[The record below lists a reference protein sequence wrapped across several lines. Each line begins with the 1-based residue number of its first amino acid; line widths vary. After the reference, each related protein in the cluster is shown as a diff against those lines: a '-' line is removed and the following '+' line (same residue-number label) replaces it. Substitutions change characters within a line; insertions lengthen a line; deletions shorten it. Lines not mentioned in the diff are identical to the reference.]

1 MEKELG
7 IYVHIPFCIKKCAY
21 CDFISYPNKLEMQ
34 EKYVKKIL
42 EEIDGAKQIISN
54 CKVTTVYIGGGT
66 PSAIDSKLIKQIL
79 HKIKDVISA
88 KPKADNVA
96 VLDETKRNFMN
107 SLNNDI
113 QEVTIEVNPGTVTRQ
128 KLEDYLEA
136 GVNRLSIGLQSTS
149 DSLLKSIGRI
159 HTYQDFLDT
168 YNMAVDLG
176 FKNISVDLMIGLPN
190 QSIKD
195 IKESIENITNLNPR
209 PQHVSV
215 YSLIVEENT
224 PMERLLDDGKIV
236 LPTDEEERNQYS
248 YVKNT
253 LEQKGYKHYEISN
266 FCLPGKQAIH
276 NTNCWEQKEYLGF
289 GVAAHSYFDRKRF
302 SNTNSLQ
309 QYLSESFEK
318 LRIIDE
324 VQSLENQQKEFM
336 LLGLRK
342 LDGVDIS
349 AFKAK
354 FAQNP
359 LFLFRKEIQK
369 LVDEGLLVVDLNQ
382 IRLTRRGL
390 DLANIVWEEFI

>member
-7 IYVHIPFCIKKCAY
+7 IYVHIPFCIRKCAY

-34 EKYVKKIL
+34 EEYVKKLL
-42 EEIDGAKQIISN
+42 EEIDNAKQIINN
-54 CKVTTVYIGGGT
+54 CNVTTVYIGGGT
-66 PSAIDSKLIKQIL
+66 PSAINSKLIKRIL
-79 HKIKDVISA
+79 YKIRDVIST
-88 KPKADNVA
+88 KQKADNVA
-96 VLDETKRNFMN
+96 TLEGIDQEINGH
-107 SLNNDI
+107 LGNDI

-128 KLEDYLEA
+128 KLEDYFEA

-149 DSLLKSIGRI
+149 DFLLKSIGRI
-159 HTYQDFLDT
+159 HTYKDFFDT
-168 YNMAVDLG
+168 YNMAVDVG
-176 FKNISVDLMIGLPN
+176 FKNISVDLMIGLPY
-190 QSIKD
+190 QTITD
-195 IKESIENITNLNPR
+195 IKESIEKITNLSLR
-209 PQHVSV
+209 PQHISV

-224 PMERLLDDGKIV
+224 PMERLLNEGKIV

-276 NTNCWEQKEYLGF
+276 NTNCWDQKEYLGF

-309 QYLSESFEK
+309 QYLYENFESF
-318 LRIIDE
+318 RAIDE
-324 VQSLENQQKEFM
+324 VQSLEDQQKEFM

-342 LDGVDIS
+342 IDGVDIS

-390 DLANIVWEEFI
+390 DLANIVWEQFV

>member
-7 IYVHIPFCIKKCAY
+7 IYVHIPFCIRKCAY
-21 CDFISYPNKLEMQ
+21 CDFISYQNKLEMQ
-34 EKYVKKIL
+34 EEYVKKLL
-42 EEIDGAKQIISN
+42 EEIDNAKQIINSCN
-54 CKVTTVYIGGGT
+54 VTTVYIGGGT
-66 PSAIDSKLIKQIL
+66 PSVINSKLIKRIL
-79 HKIKDVISA
+79 YKIRDVISA
-88 KPKADNVA
+88 KQKSDNVA
-96 VLDETKRNFMN
+96 TLEGIDQEINGH
-107 SLNNDI
+107 LGNDI

-128 KLEDYLEA
+128 KLEDYFEA

-149 DSLLKSIGRI
+149 DFLLKSIGRI
-159 HTYQDFLDT
+159 HTYKDFLDT
-168 YNMAVDLG
+168 YNMAVDVG
-176 FKNISVDLMIGLPN
+176 FKNISVDLMIGLPY
-190 QSIKD
+190 QTITD
-195 IKESIENITNLNPR
+195 IKESIEKITNLSLR
-209 PQHVSV
+209 PQHISV

-224 PMERLLDDGKIV
+224 PMERLLNDGKIV

-266 FCLPGKQAIH
+266 FCLPGNQAIH
-276 NTNCWEQKEYLGF
+276 NTNCWDQKEYLGF

-309 QYLSESFEK
+309 QYLSDSFESF
-318 LRIIDE
+318 RVIDE
-324 VQSLENQQKEFM
+324 VQSLEDQQKEFM

-359 LFLFRKEIQK
+359 LFLFRKKIQK
-369 LVDEGLLVVDLNQ
+369 LVDDGLLVVDLNQ

-390 DLANIVWEEFI
+390 DLANMVWEEFV

>member
-7 IYVHIPFCIKKCAY
+7 IYVHIPFCIRKCAY
-21 CDFISYPNKLEMQ
+21 CDFVSYPNKLEMQ
-34 EKYVKKIL
+34 EEYVKKLL
-42 EEIDGAKQIISN
+42 EEIDNAKQTINN
-54 CKVTTVYIGGGT
+54 CNVTTVYIGGGT
-66 PSAIDSKLIKQIL
+66 PSAINSKLIKRIL
-79 HKIKDVISA
+79 YKIRDVIST
-88 KPKADNVA
+88 KQKADNVA
-96 VLDETKRNFMN
+96 TLEGIDQEIKGH
-107 SLNNDI
+107 LGNDI

-128 KLEDYLEA
+128 KLEDYFEA

-149 DSLLKSIGRI
+149 DFLLKSIGRI
-159 HTYQDFLDT
+159 HTYKDFLDT
-168 YNMAVDLG
+168 YNMAVDVG
-176 FKNISVDLMIGLPN
+176 FKNISVDLMIGLPY
-190 QSIKD
+190 QTITD
-195 IKESIENITNLNPR
+195 IKESIEKITNLSLR
-209 PQHVSV
+209 PQHISV

-224 PMERLLDDGKIV
+224 PMERLLNEGKIV

-276 NTNCWEQKEYLGF
+276 NTNCWDQKEYLGF

-309 QYLSESFEK
+309 QYLSESFESF
-318 LRIIDE
+318 RTIDE
-324 VQSLENQQKEFM
+324 VQSLEDQQKEFM

-390 DLANIVWEEFI
+390 DLANIVWEQFV

>member
-7 IYVHIPFCIKKCAY
+7 IYVHIPFCIRKCAY

-34 EKYVKKIL
+34 EEYVKKLL
-42 EEIDGAKQIISN
+42 EEIDNAKQIINN
-54 CKVTTVYIGGGT
+54 CNVTTVYIGGGT
-66 PSAIDSKLIKQIL
+66 PSAINSKLIKRIL
-79 HKIKDVISA
+79 YKIRDVIST
-88 KPKADNVA
+88 KQKADNVA
-96 VLDETKRNFMN
+96 TLEGIDQEFKGH
-107 SLNNDI
+107 LGNDI

-128 KLEDYLEA
+128 KLEDYFEA

-149 DSLLKSIGRI
+149 DFLLKSIGRI
-159 HTYQDFLDT
+159 HTYKDFLDT
-168 YNMAVDLG
+168 YNMAVDVG
-176 FKNISVDLMIGLPN
+176 FKNISVDLMIGLPY
-190 QSIKD
+190 QTITD
-195 IKESIENITNLNPR
+195 IKESIEKITNLSLR
-209 PQHVSV
+209 PQHISV
-215 YSLIVEENT
+215 YSLIVEEST
-224 PMERLLDDGKIV
+224 PMERLLNEGKIV

-276 NTNCWEQKEYLGF
+276 NTNCWDQKEYLGF

-309 QYLSESFEK
+309 QYLSESFESF
-318 LRIIDE
+318 RTIDE
-324 VQSLENQQKEFM
+324 VQSLEDQQKEFM

-342 LDGVDIS
+342 IDGVDIS

-369 LVDEGLLVVDLNQ
+369 LVDEGLLVIDLNQ

-390 DLANIVWEEFI
+390 DLANIVWEQFV

>member
-1 MEKELG
+1 MDKELG

-42 EEIDGAKQIISN
+42 EEIDGAKQIINN

-79 HKIKDVISA
+79 HKIKDVIFA
-88 KPKADNVA
+88 KQKADNVA

-195 IKESIENITNLNPR
+195 IKESIEKVTKLTPR
-209 PQHVSV
+209 PQHISV

-224 PMERLLDDGKIV
+224 PMEKLLNDGKIV

-324 VQSLENQQKEFM
+324 VQSLETQQKEFM

-359 LFLFRKEIQK
+359 LFLFRNEIQK
-369 LVDEGLLVVDLNQ
+369 LVNEGLLVVDLNQ
-382 IRLTRRGL
+382 IRLSRRGL
-390 DLANIVWEEFI
+390 DLANMVWEEFI

>member
-7 IYVHIPFCIKKCAY
+7 IYVHIPFCIRKCAY
-21 CDFISYPNKLEMQ
+21 CDFVSYPNKLEMQ
-34 EKYVKKIL
+34 EEYVKKLL
-42 EEIDGAKQIISN
+42 EEIDNAKQTINN
-54 CKVTTVYIGGGT
+54 CNVTTVYIGGGT
-66 PSAIDSKLIKQIL
+66 PSAINSKLIKRIL
-79 HKIKDVISA
+79 YKIRDVIST
-88 KPKADNVA
+88 KQKADNVA
-96 VLDETKRNFMN
+96 TLEGIDQEIKGH
-107 SLNNDI
+107 LGNDI

-128 KLEDYLEA
+128 KLEDYFEA

-149 DSLLKSIGRI
+149 DFLLKSIGRI
-159 HTYQDFLDT
+159 HTYKDFLDT
-168 YNMAVDLG
+168 YNMAVDVG
-176 FKNISVDLMIGLPN
+176 FKNISVDLMIGLPY
-190 QSIKD
+190 QTITD
-195 IKESIENITNLNPR
+195 IKESIEKITNLSLR
-209 PQHVSV
+209 PQHISV

-224 PMERLLDDGKIV
+224 PMERLLNEGKIV

-253 LEQKGYKHYEISN
+253 LEQKSYKHYEISN

-276 NTNCWEQKEYLGF
+276 NTNCWDQKEYLGF

-309 QYLSESFEK
+309 QYLSESFESF
-318 LRIIDE
+318 RTIDE
-324 VQSLENQQKEFM
+324 VQSLEDQQKEFM

-342 LDGVDIS
+342 IDGVDIS

-382 IRLTRRGL
+382 IRLMRRGL
-390 DLANIVWEEFI
+390 DLANIVWEQFV

>member
-34 EKYVKKIL
+34 EEYVKKIL
-42 EEIDGAKQIISN
+42 EEIDYAKQTINN
-54 CKVTTVYIGGGT
+54 CNVTTVYIGGGT

-113 QEVTIEVNPGTVTRQ
+113 QEITIEVNPGTVTRQ

-136 GVNRLSIGLQSTS
+136 GVNRLSIGLQTTN

-168 YNMAVDLG
+168 YNMAVAVG

-195 IKESIENITNLNPR
+195 VKESIEKVTKLTPR
-209 PQHVSV
+209 PQHISV

-224 PMERLLDDGKIV
+224 PMEKLLNDGKIV

-266 FCLPGKQAIH
+266 FCLPGKQAVH

-382 IRLTRRGL
+382 IRLSRRGL

>member
-7 IYVHIPFCIKKCAY
+7 IYVHIPFCIRKCAY

-34 EKYVKKIL
+34 EEYVKKLL
-42 EEIDGAKQIISN
+42 EEIDNAKQIINN
-54 CKVTTVYIGGGT
+54 CNVTTVYIGGGT
-66 PSAIDSKLIKQIL
+66 PSAINSKLIKRIL
-79 HKIKDVISA
+79 YKIRDVIST
-88 KPKADNVA
+88 KQKADNVA
-96 VLDETKRNFMN
+96 TLEGIDQEFKGH
-107 SLNNDI
+107 LGNDI

-128 KLEDYLEA
+128 KLEDYFEA

-149 DSLLKSIGRI
+149 DFLLKSIGRI
-159 HTYQDFLDT
+159 HTYKDFLDT
-168 YNMAVDLG
+168 YNMAVDVG
-176 FKNISVDLMIGLPN
+176 FKNISVDLMIGLPY
-190 QSIKD
+190 QTITD
-195 IKESIENITNLNPR
+195 IKESIEKITNLSLR
-209 PQHVSV
+209 PQHISV
-215 YSLIVEENT
+215 YSLIVEEST
-224 PMERLLDDGKIV
+224 PMERLLNEGKIV

-276 NTNCWEQKEYLGF
+276 NTNCWDQKEYLGF

-309 QYLSESFEK
+309 QYLSESFESF
-318 LRIIDE
+318 RTIDE
-324 VQSLENQQKEFM
+324 VQSLEDQQKEFM

-390 DLANIVWEEFI
+390 DLANIVWEQFV

>member
-79 HKIKDVISA
+79 HKIKDVIST

-113 QEVTIEVNPGTVTRQ
+113 QEVTIEVNPGTVTRK

-136 GVNRLSIGLQSTS
+136 GVNRLSIGLQTTN

-168 YNMAVDLG
+168 YNMAVAVG

-190 QSIKD
+190 QTILD
-195 IKESIENITNLNPR
+195 IKESIEKVTKLTPR
-209 PQHVSV
+209 PQHISV

-224 PMERLLDDGKIV
+224 LMERLLDDGKIV

-342 LDGVDIS
+342 LDGVDID

-382 IRLTRRGL
+382 IRLSRRGL
-390 DLANIVWEEFI
+390 DLANMVWEEFI

>member
-7 IYVHIPFCIKKCAY
+7 IYVHIPFCIRKCAY
-21 CDFISYPNKLEMQ
+21 CDFVSYPNKLEMQ
-34 EKYVKKIL
+34 EEYVKKLL
-42 EEIDGAKQIISN
+42 EEIDNAKQTINN
-54 CKVTTVYIGGGT
+54 CNVTTVYIGGGT
-66 PSAIDSKLIKQIL
+66 PSAINSKLIKRIL
-79 HKIKDVISA
+79 YKIRDVIST
-88 KPKADNVA
+88 KQKADNVA
-96 VLDETKRNFMN
+96 TLEGIDQEIKGH
-107 SLNNDI
+107 LGNDI

-128 KLEDYLEA
+128 KLEDYFEA

-149 DSLLKSIGRI
+149 DFLLKSIGRI
-159 HTYQDFLDT
+159 HTYKDFLDT
-168 YNMAVDLG
+168 YNMAVDVG
-176 FKNISVDLMIGLPN
+176 FKNISVDLMIGLPY
-190 QSIKD
+190 QTITD
-195 IKESIENITNLNPR
+195 IKESIEKITNLSLR
-209 PQHVSV
+209 PQHISV

-224 PMERLLDDGKIV
+224 PMERLLNEGKIV

-253 LEQKGYKHYEISN
+253 LEQKSYKHYEISN

-276 NTNCWEQKEYLGF
+276 NTNCWDQKEYLGF

-309 QYLSESFEK
+309 QYLSESFESF
-318 LRIIDE
+318 RTIDE
-324 VQSLENQQKEFM
+324 VQSLEDQQKEFM

-342 LDGVDIS
+342 IDGVDIS

-390 DLANIVWEEFI
+390 DLANIVWEQFV

>member
-1 MEKELG
+1 M
-7 IYVHIPFCIKKCAY
+7 
-21 CDFISYPNKLEMQ
+21 
-34 EKYVKKIL
+34 
-42 EEIDGAKQIISN
+42 
-54 CKVTTVYIGGGT
+54 
-66 PSAIDSKLIKQIL
+66 
-79 HKIKDVISA
+79 
-88 KPKADNVA
+88 
-96 VLDETKRNFMN
+96 
-107 SLNNDI
+107 
-113 QEVTIEVNPGTVTRQ
+113 
-128 KLEDYLEA
+128 
-136 GVNRLSIGLQSTS
+136 
-149 DSLLKSIGRI
+149 
-159 HTYQDFLDT
+159 
-168 YNMAVDLG
+168 
-176 FKNISVDLMIGLPN
+176 
-190 QSIKD
+190 
-195 IKESIENITNLNPR
+195 
-209 PQHVSV
+209 
-215 YSLIVEENT
+215 
-224 PMERLLDDGKIV
+224 
-236 LPTDEEERNQYS
+236 
-248 YVKNT
+248 
-253 LEQKGYKHYEISN
+253 
-266 FCLPGKQAIH
+266 PGKQAIH

-382 IRLTRRGL
+382 IRLSRRGL

>member
-7 IYVHIPFCIKKCAY
+7 IYVHIPFCIRKCAY

-34 EKYVKKIL
+34 EEYVKKLL
-42 EEIDGAKQIISN
+42 EEIDNAKQIINN
-54 CKVTTVYIGGGT
+54 CNVTTVYIGGGT
-66 PSAIDSKLIKQIL
+66 PSAINSKLIKRIL
-79 HKIKDVISA
+79 YKIRDVIST
-88 KPKADNVA
+88 KQKADNVA
-96 VLDETKRNFMN
+96 TLEGIDQEIKGHLGNG
-107 SLNNDI
+107 I

-128 KLEDYLEA
+128 KLEDYFEA

-149 DSLLKSIGRI
+149 DFLLKSIGRI
-159 HTYQDFLDT
+159 HTYKDFFDT
-168 YNMAVDLG
+168 YNMAVDVG
-176 FKNISVDLMIGLPN
+176 FKNISVDLMIGLPY
-190 QSIKD
+190 QTITD
-195 IKESIENITNLNPR
+195 IKESIEKITNLSLR
-209 PQHVSV
+209 PQHISV

-224 PMERLLDDGKIV
+224 PMERLLNEGKIV

-276 NTNCWEQKEYLGF
+276 NTNCWDQKEYLGF

-309 QYLSESFEK
+309 QYLSESFESF
-318 LRIIDE
+318 RTIDE
-324 VQSLENQQKEFM
+324 VQSLEDQQKEFM

-342 LDGVDIS
+342 IDGVDIS

-369 LVDEGLLVVDLNQ
+369 LVDEGLLVIDLNQ

-390 DLANIVWEEFI
+390 DLANLVWEQFV

>member
-7 IYVHIPFCIKKCAY
+7 IYVHIPFCIRKCAY

-34 EKYVKKIL
+34 EEYVKKLL
-42 EEIDGAKQIISN
+42 EEIDNAKQIINN
-54 CKVTTVYIGGGT
+54 CNVTTVYIGGGT
-66 PSAIDSKLIKQIL
+66 PSAINSKLIKRIL
-79 HKIKDVISA
+79 YKIRDVIST
-88 KPKADNVA
+88 KQKADNVA
-96 VLDETKRNFMN
+96 TLEGIDQEIKGH
-107 SLNNDI
+107 LGNDI

-128 KLEDYLEA
+128 KLEDYFEA

-149 DSLLKSIGRI
+149 DFLLKSIGRI
-159 HTYQDFLDT
+159 HTYKDFLDT
-168 YNMAVDLG
+168 YNMAVDVG
-176 FKNISVDLMIGLPN
+176 FKNISVDLMIGLPY
-190 QSIKD
+190 QTITD
-195 IKESIENITNLNPR
+195 IKESIEKITNLSLR
-209 PQHVSV
+209 PQHISV

-224 PMERLLDDGKIV
+224 PMERLLNEGKIV

-276 NTNCWEQKEYLGF
+276 NTNCWDQKEYLGF

-309 QYLSESFEK
+309 QYLSESFESF
-318 LRIIDE
+318 RTIDE
-324 VQSLENQQKEFM
+324 VQSLEDQQKEFM

-369 LVDEGLLVVDLNQ
+369 LVDDGLLVVDLNQ

-390 DLANIVWEEFI
+390 DLANMVWEQFV

>member
-7 IYVHIPFCIKKCAY
+7 IYVHIPFCIRKCAY

-34 EKYVKKIL
+34 EEYIKKLL
-42 EEIDGAKQIISN
+42 EEIDNSKQIIDN
-54 CKVTTVYIGGGT
+54 CNVTTVYIGGGT
-66 PSAIDSKLIKQIL
+66 PSAINSKLMKRIL
-79 HKIKDVISA
+79 YKIRDVISN
-88 KPKADNVA
+88 KQKADNVA
-96 VLDETKRNFMN
+96 TLEGIDQEIKGH
-107 SLNNDI
+107 LGNDI

-128 KLEDYLEA
+128 KLEDYFEA

-149 DSLLKSIGRI
+149 DFLLKSIGRI
-159 HTYQDFLDT
+159 HTYKDFLDT
-168 YNMAVDLG
+168 YNMAVDVG
-176 FKNISVDLMIGLPN
+176 FKNISVDLMIGLPY
-190 QSIKD
+190 QTITD
-195 IKESIENITNLNPR
+195 IKESIEKITNLSLR
-209 PQHVSV
+209 PQHISV

-224 PMERLLDDGKIV
+224 PMERLLNDGKIV

-276 NTNCWEQKEYLGF
+276 NTNCWDQKEYLGF

-309 QYLSESFEK
+309 QYLSDSFESF
-318 LRIIDE
+318 RVIDE
-324 VQSLENQQKEFM
+324 VQSLEDQQKEFM

-359 LFLFRKEIQK
+359 LFLFRREIQK

-390 DLANIVWEEFI
+390 DLANIVWEQFV

>member
-7 IYVHIPFCIKKCAY
+7 IYVHIPFCIRKCAY

-34 EKYVKKIL
+34 QEYVKKLL
-42 EEIDGAKQIISN
+42 EEIDNAKQIINN
-54 CKVTTVYIGGGT
+54 CNVTTVYIGGGT
-66 PSAIDSKLIKQIL
+66 PSAINSKLIKRIL
-79 HKIKDVISA
+79 YKIRDVIST
-88 KPKADNVA
+88 KQKADNVA
-96 VLDETKRNFMN
+96 TLEGIDQEIKGYLGNG
-107 SLNNDI
+107 I

-128 KLEDYLEA
+128 KLEDYFEA

-149 DSLLKSIGRI
+149 DFLLKSIGRI
-159 HTYQDFLDT
+159 HTYKDFLDT
-168 YNMAVDLG
+168 YNMAVDVG
-176 FKNISVDLMIGLPN
+176 FKNISVDLMIGLPY
-190 QSIKD
+190 QTITD
-195 IKESIENITNLNPR
+195 IKESIEKITNLSLK
-209 PQHVSV
+209 PQHISV

-224 PMERLLDDGKIV
+224 PMERLLNEGKIV

-276 NTNCWEQKEYLGF
+276 NTNCWDQKEYLGF

-309 QYLSESFEK
+309 QYLSESFESF
-318 LRIIDE
+318 RTIDE
-324 VQSLENQQKEFM
+324 VQSLEDQQKEFM

-342 LDGVDIS
+342 IDGVDIS

-359 LFLFRKEIQK
+359 LFLFRKKIQK

-390 DLANIVWEEFI
+390 DLANIVWEQFV

>member
-7 IYVHIPFCIKKCAY
+7 IYVHIPFCIRKCAY

-34 EKYVKKIL
+34 EEYVKKLL
-42 EEIDGAKQIISN
+42 EEIDNAKQIINN
-54 CKVTTVYIGGGT
+54 CNVTTVYIGGGT
-66 PSAIDSKLIKQIL
+66 PSAINSKLIKRIL
-79 HKIKDVISA
+79 YKIRDVIST
-88 KPKADNVA
+88 KQKADNVA
-96 VLDETKRNFMN
+96 TLEGIDQEIKGH
-107 SLNNDI
+107 LGNDI

-128 KLEDYLEA
+128 KLEDYFEA

-149 DSLLKSIGRI
+149 DFLLKSIGRI
-159 HTYQDFLDT
+159 HTYKDFLDT
-168 YNMAVDLG
+168 YNMAVDVG
-176 FKNISVDLMIGLPN
+176 FKNISVDLMIGLPY
-190 QSIKD
+190 QTITD
-195 IKESIENITNLNPR
+195 IKESIEKITNLSLR
-209 PQHVSV
+209 PQHISV

-224 PMERLLDDGKIV
+224 PMERLLNEGKIV

-276 NTNCWEQKEYLGF
+276 NTNCWDQKEYLGF

-309 QYLSESFEK
+309 QYLSESFESF
-318 LRIIDE
+318 RTIDE
-324 VQSLENQQKEFM
+324 VQSLEDQQKEFM

-342 LDGVDIS
+342 IDGVDIS

-390 DLANIVWEEFI
+390 DLANLVWEQFV

>member
-7 IYVHIPFCIKKCAY
+7 IYVHIPFCIRKCAY

-34 EKYVKKIL
+34 EEYVKKLL
-42 EEIDGAKQIISN
+42 EEIDNAKQIINN
-54 CKVTTVYIGGGT
+54 CNVTTVYIGGGT
-66 PSAIDSKLIKQIL
+66 PSAINSKLIKRIL
-79 HKIKDVISA
+79 YKIRDVIST
-88 KPKADNVA
+88 KQKADNVA
-96 VLDETKRNFMN
+96 TLEGIDQEINGHLGN
-107 SLNNDI
+107 GI

-128 KLEDYLEA
+128 KLEDYFEA

-149 DSLLKSIGRI
+149 DFLLKSIGRI
-159 HTYQDFLDT
+159 HTYKDFLDT
-168 YNMAVDLG
+168 YNMAVDVG
-176 FKNISVDLMIGLPN
+176 FKNINVDLMIGLPY
-190 QSIKD
+190 QTITD
-195 IKESIENITNLNPR
+195 IKESIEKITNLSLR
-209 PQHVSV
+209 PQHISV

-224 PMERLLDDGKIV
+224 PMERLLNEGKIV

-276 NTNCWEQKEYLGF
+276 NTNCWDQKEYLGF

-309 QYLSESFEK
+309 QYLYENFESF
-318 LRIIDE
+318 RAIDE
-324 VQSLENQQKEFM
+324 VQSLEDQQKEFM

-342 LDGVDIS
+342 IDGVDIS

-359 LFLFRKEIQK
+359 LFLFRKKIQK
-369 LVDEGLLVVDLNQ
+369 LVDDGLIVVDLNQ

-390 DLANIVWEEFI
+390 DLANMVWEQFV